1 MDRIEIDTDYGLLTL
16 KYKFNLWKK
25 KRLDP
30 LRLLW
35 NPTKEQY
42 ETSVSRAKEVIQH
55 IKAVGAYVRLTPHV
69 QDIVGLDE
77 FGYSESEVAID
88 LDHWQDHFS
97 FKDKPSEEFDV
108 EDIGFSDDFTPFG
121 YQLAGIELA
130 KKKHGRILI
139 ADDMGLGK
147 TLQACGIIGL
157 FRKDLP
163 AVIIAPK
170 SVLHNW
176 KTELLR
182 FLDFLDEDDVCIL
195 DDSSKK
201 PEQLISICT
210 YRYAV
215 THTEELK
222 EYLNVNG
229 IVIPDEA
236 HTAKETDTQVGAALI
251 ELAHFA
257 KRYIPLTGTP
267 ILNFVKEIY
276 SQLHALDPVRWNSYI
291 DFTERYCEGH
301 WTKIKVRGVEKS
313 IWWDNGASHLEELM
327 TIIRDEYMVR
337 RLKADVLDQLPEKH
351 RTTLTLN
358 ITSSDAAFDEFM
370 DTLKETARP
379 ILLKNK
385 FSVTKSADE
394 IRRAIGMSNDELSD
408 EELELMDYEERREKD
423 IIFKLYEDSGLA
435 KVGEVADSI
444 ADMLQNDPKNK
455 FILFFQHRSVLDAL
469 KTIMRERYPE
479 YSDIVIH
486 GGVSSAKREEEKI
499 KYQTNE
505 DCKFAYLTIG
515 AGYAGI
521 TLTAGNIVGMVQQ
534 PWSPRVAEQCE
545 DRAHRIGQEAIVQ
558 AIYFLSANKFDTAQH
573 SMLTRKSD
581 TSTTVLDG
589 VRGSRFET
597 NKDAENDAFNS
608 SDAFVALLGVIS
620 EEIQEEL
627 QMAA

>member
-16 KYKFNLWKK
+16 KYKYNLWKK

-55 IKAVGAYVRLTPHV
+55 IKAVGAYVQLTPHV
-69 QDIVGLDE
+69 QDIVGLDQ
-77 FGYSESEVAID
+77 FGCSESENVVD
-88 LDHWQDHFS
+88 LEHWQDHISFS
-97 FKDKPSEEFDV
+97 AEPTEDFDV
-108 EDIGFSDDFTPFG
+108 EEIGFNDNFTPFG

-147 TLQACGIIGL
+147 TLQACGVIGL

-182 FLDFLDEDDVCIL
+182 FLDFIDEDDICIL
-195 DDSSKK
+195 DNSSKK

-215 THTEELK
+215 THTDELK

-229 IVIPDEA
+229 IVISDEA
-236 HTAKETDTQVGAALI
+236 HTAKETDTQVGSALI
-251 ELAHFA
+251 DLAHFA

-267 ILNFVKEIY
+267 ILNFVKELY
-276 SQLHALDPVRWNSYI
+276 SQLHALDPVRWNNYTE
-291 DFTERYCEGH
+291 FTERYCEGH
-301 WTKIKVRGVEKS
+301 WTKIRVRGIEKS
-313 IWWDNGASHLEELM
+313 VWWDNGASNLEELM
-327 TIIRDEYMVR
+327 SIIRDDYMVR
-337 RLKADVLDQLPEKH
+337 RLKPHVLSQLPEKH
-351 RTTLTLN
+351 RSTLTLN
-358 ITSSDAAFDEFM
+358 ITSHDAAFDEFM
-370 DTLKETARP
+370 DDLKEAARP

-394 IRRAIGMSNDELSD
+394 IRRVIGLSNDELSD
-408 EELELMDYEERREKD
+408 EEMEAMDHEGRRQKD
-423 IIFKLYEDSGLA
+423 VIFKLYEESGLA
-435 KVGEVADSI
+435 KVNEVADSI
-444 ADMLQNDPKNK
+444 ADMLENDPKNK
-455 FILFFQHRSVLDAL
+455 FILFFQHRSVLNSL
-469 KTIMRERYPE
+469 KAVLSERYPE

-486 GGVSSAKREEEKI
+486 GDVSSAKRESEKL
-499 KYQTNE
+499 KYQSDEN
-505 DCKFAYLTIG
+505 CKFAYLTIG

-534 PWSPRVAEQCE
+534 PWSPRVAVQCE
-545 DRAHRIGQEAIVQ
+545 DRAHRIGQKSKVMVV
-558 AIYFLSANKFDTAQH
+558 YFLSANKFDTAQH
-573 SMLTRKSD
+573 SMLYRKSD

-589 VRGSRFET
+589 ARGERFQT
-597 NKDAENDAFNS
+597 NQEAANDAFNS
-608 SDAFVALLGVIS
+608 TDAFVALLGVIS
-620 EEIQEEL
+620 EEIQEEMNL
-627 QMAA
+627 AA